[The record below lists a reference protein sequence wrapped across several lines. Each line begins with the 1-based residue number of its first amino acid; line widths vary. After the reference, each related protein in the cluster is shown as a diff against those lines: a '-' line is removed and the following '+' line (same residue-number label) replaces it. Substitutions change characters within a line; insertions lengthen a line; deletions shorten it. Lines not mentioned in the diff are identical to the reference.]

1 MLCCV
6 SVIEEYDQ
14 FHDTHDWKDYVFDVY
29 NLADI
34 ISYFMI
40 AMAIALRILG
50 ASVTVSASAETKI
63 QMLNL
68 LQFGYAFSLPLLC
81 LRSITVLK
89 VGQSA
94 GVLIIMLGKMQAEI
108 VNWVKVVVVFTIGF
122 SFFFAVMMPGALQGY
137 EPFWPSLQPFWYA
150 HGLTLDARILTE
162 VAHSFTLLACG
173 RVAGDSWERLNCTTS
188 RPTYLLVQ
196 EVSLELLWC
205 PSSCGY
211 TSSSQRSSS

>member
-1 MLCCV
+1 M
-6 SVIEEYDQ
+6 
-14 FHDTHDWKDYVFDVY
+14 
-29 NLADI
+29 ADI

-50 ASVTVSASAETKI
+50 ASVTVSASAETN

-68 LQFGYAFSLPLLC
+68 LQFGYAFSLLLLC

-94 GVLIIMLGKMQAEI
+94 GVRIIMLGKMQAEI

-122 SFFFAVMMPGALQGY
+122 SFFRSDDAGALQGSSPSGHHCN
-137 EPFWPSLQPFWYA
+137 PFYA

-162 VAHSFTLLACG
+162 VAIHSLCWPVGVSQGT
-173 RVAGDSWERLNCTTS
+173 WERLNCTTS

-196 EVSLELLWC
+196 EVSLSYFGAHLHVDIRLPRNDRPRES
-205 PSSCGY
+205 PHRTDVGSI
-211 TSSSQRSSS
+211 RENFR